1 MKNIYILKGWFNMEE
16 IKNGVI
22 SEEALDEIAGGLKIS
37 KSTVKKALTAAG
49 VIVGALGA
57 IGGTTIAGYEIYK
70 HKKNKKDKG
79 NNKSE
84 NEQVIIDRYK
94 SNVNS
99 GIGNLKDVDMEGFQ
113 DLLK

>member
-22 SEEALDEIAGGLKIS
+22 SEEALEEIAGGLKIS

-57 IGGTTIAGYEIYK
+57 IGGGVGGGYLVYDK
-70 HKKNKKDKG
+70 FFKNKTVEG
-79 NNKSE
+79 PKSAGQAPAAGQTPE
-84 NEQVIIDRYK
+84 ATVQAPAEQTNQI
-94 SNVNS
+94 
-99 GIGNLKDVDMEGFQ
+99 Q
-113 DLLK
+113 